1 MFTGIVEELG
11 TVEALERQSDAV
23 RLTVRA
29 TDCARGRRARA
40 TRSRSTD
47 AA

>member
-11 TVEALERQSDAV
+11 TVEALERRTDDV

-29 TDCARGRRARA
+29 DDRARRMPRWV
-40 TRSRSTD
+40 TPSRST
-47 AA
+47 AAA